1 MHRRSL
7 LGIGIGI
14 GLASVPVWAAKPA
27 DAFEGNPFQS
37 VQSFQ
42 SFKWPELKNEFL
54 SARARC
60 SSMPG

>member
-14 GLASVPVWAAKPA
+14 GIGIGLVAVPVWAAKPA
-27 DAFEGNPFQS
+27 DAFEGDPFQS

-42 SFKWPELKNEFL
+42 
-54 SARARC
+54 
-60 SSMPG
+60 